1 MMPTR
6 FLIQPLKPLQLLQ
19 SLRKAAVGLIALGA
33 AFSAV
38 AAPLKPDLAK
48 SHVTIVFKQMN
59 VPVEAKFKKFSPLI
73 DFDSAQ
79 PASSKASVD
88 IDVASFDLGD
98 PEYNKEV
105 LKKEWFNAQQFAK
118 ASFVASSIK
127 ASAGAPA
134 GSKYDVAGKLT
145 IKGKTTDVSFPLN
158 VKKEGS
164 AQVFDGSLPIKRLT
178 YNIGEGEWKDTSMVA
193 DEIIIKFHLVAN

>member
-1 MMPTR
+1 MKSTR
-6 FLIQPLKPLQLLQ
+6 YLLCTT
-19 SLRKAAVGLIALGA
+19 AVGLIALGA
-33 AFSAV
+33 SWPAI

-48 SHVTIVFKQMN
+48 SNVTIVFKQMN
-59 VPVEAKFKKFSPLI
+59 VPVEAKFKQFTTQI
-73 DFDSAQ
+73 DFNSAQ
-79 PASSKASVD
+79 PEASKASVD
-88 IDVASFDLGD
+88 IAIPSFDLGD
-98 PEYNKEV
+98 PDYNKEV

-118 ASFVASSIK
+118 ASFVTSSIK

-145 IKGKTTDVSFPLN
+145 IKGKTTDVSFPLS
-158 VKKEGS
+158 VKKEGN

>member
-1 MMPTR
+1 MTSTR
-6 FLIQPLKPLQLLQ
+6 FL
-19 SLRKAAVGLIALGA
+19 SHTLRTTAFGLIALGA
-33 AFSAV
+33 SWSAI

-48 SHVTIVFKQMN
+48 SNVTIVFKQMS
-59 VPVEAKFKKFSPLI
+59 VPVEAKFKQFTPLI
-73 DFDSAQ
+73 DFNSAQ
-79 PASSKASVD
+79 PETSKASVD
-88 IDVASFDLGD
+88 IAIPSFDLGD

-105 LKKEWFNAQQFAK
+105 LKKEWFNAQQFPK
-118 ASFVASSIK
+118 ASFVTSSIK

-145 IKGKTTDVSFPLN
+145 IKGKTTDVSFPLS

-164 AQVFDGSLPIKRLT
+164 AQVFEGNLPIKRLT

-193 DEIIIKFHLVAN
+193 DEIVIKFHLVAN